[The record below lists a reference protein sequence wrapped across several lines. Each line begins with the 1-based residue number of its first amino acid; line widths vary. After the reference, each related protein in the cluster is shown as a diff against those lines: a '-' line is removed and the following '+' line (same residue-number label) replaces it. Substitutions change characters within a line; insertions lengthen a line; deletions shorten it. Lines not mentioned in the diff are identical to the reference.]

1 MNKTIEY
8 KIAEKIKE
16 KGGRVF
22 YVGGYVRDSLLNI
35 KTKDIDIE
43 VHNISYDDLID
54 TISELGE
61 VVEHGSNFGILS
73 LKKHNLDIAL
83 PRKEFNTGRGHKDFK
98 IYTDPFIGTYKAAKR
113 RDFTINALMK
123 DVLTGEIIDHFNGLQ
138 DLENKIIRHIDDDS
152 FVEDSLRVLRA
163 CQFASRFNFKIADE
177 TINLCSK
184 MDISSLSKERIE
196 EELKKALLLS
206 NKPSIFFDYLRQMKQ
221 LNFWFKEI
229 NDLINVKQDPI
240 YHPEGD
246 VYTHTMI
253 VLNEASKYLNEVSNP
268 YSFML
273 LALCHDLGK
282 TVSSF
287 EDNGRIHAYNHENS
301 GVEIA
306 SKLLKRFSNNK
317 NVKKYITNMIKLHM
331 KPNVCFRNNAKEKT
345 TNAMF
350 DEAIAPID
358 LIYFA
363 MCDHIS
369 NETIDTRKQFLF
381 ERLNIYNE
389 LMKKPEVTGDDLI
402 KAGLI
407 PDERFKETLEFA
419 HKLHL
424 SGIDKD
430 NALKQALSYHFKL
443 K

>member
-152 FVEDSLRVLRA
+152 FVEDPLRVLRA

-221 LNFWFKEI
+221 LDFWFKEI

>member
-8 KIAEKIKE
+8 KIAEKVKE

-43 VHNISYDDLID
+43 VHNISYDELLKI
-54 TISELGE
+54 ISELGE
-61 VVEHGSNFGILS
+61 PTEYGSNFGILS
-73 LKKHNLDIAL
+73 LKKYNLDIAL

-138 DLENKIIRHIDDDS
+138 DLENKIIRHIDEQT
-152 FVEDSLRVLRA
+152 FIEDPLRVLRA
-163 CQFASRFNFKIADE
+163 CQFASRFNFKIAEE
-177 TINLCSK
+177 TLNLCSK
-184 MDISSLSKERIE
+184 MDISLLSKERIE

-206 NKPSIFFDYLRQMKQ
+206 KNPSVFFDYLKQMKQ
-221 LNFWFKEI
+221 LDFWFKEI
-229 NDLINVKQDPI
+229 NDLIDVKQDSI

-253 VLNEASKYLNEVSNP
+253 VLDEASKYLNEVTNP
-268 YSFML
+268 YGFML
-273 LALCHDLGK
+273 LSLCHDLGK
-282 TVSSF
+282 VVSSF
-287 EDNGRIHAYNHENS
+287 EENGRIHAYNHENT

-306 SKLLKRFSNNK
+306 SKLLKRFSDNK
-317 NVKKYITNMIKLHM
+317 NIKKYVTNMIKLHM

-363 MCDHIS
+363 MCDHI
-369 NETIDTRKQFLF
+369 EKDAIDKRKEFLLN
-381 ERLNIYNE
+381 RLNVYNE
-389 LMKKPEVTGDDLI
+389 LIKKPEVTGDDLI
-402 KAGLI
+402 KASLI
-407 PDERFKETLEFA
+407 PDEKFKDTLKFA

-424 SGIDKD
+424 SGIQKED
-430 NALKQALSYHFKL
+430 ALKQALTYHFKL

>member
-152 FVEDSLRVLRA
+152 FVEDPLRVLRA

-221 LNFWFKEI
+221 LDFWFKEI
-229 NDLINVKQDPI
+229 NDLIDVKQDPI

-350 DEAIAPID
+350 DEAITPID

-407 PDERFKETLEFA
+407 PDKRFKETLEFA

>member
-16 KGGRVF
+16 KDGRVF

-152 FVEDSLRVLRA
+152 FVEDPLRVLRA

-221 LNFWFKEI
+221 LDFWFKEI

-317 NVKKYITNMIKLHM
+317 NVKKYITNMIKFHM

>member
-1 MNKTIEY
+1 MDKTIEY

-152 FVEDSLRVLRA
+152 FVEDPLRVLRA

-221 LNFWFKEI
+221 LDFWFKEI

-407 PDERFKETLEFA
+407 PDERFKKTLEFA

-443 K
+443 N